1 MIRSVENGLEQRI
14 CRRILLFDRRRKKV
28 AMDANLLLET
38 EDRCAED
45 LDLCC
50 TSPKFERNSRA
61 EPSTERARSLSVD
74 QPLHITPEITR
85 GVAEKQKERVGVVHL
100 P

>member
-1 MIRSVENGLEQRI
+1 M
-14 CRRILLFDRRRKKV
+14 ILLFVRRRRKV

-38 EDRCAED
+38 KDRCAED
-45 LDLCC
+45 PDLCY
-50 TSPKFERNSRA
+50 TSPEFEKNSRA
-61 EPSTERARSLSVD
+61 EPSMERPRSLSVD
-74 QPLHITPEITR
+74 QPLHITPEITG